1 MKSVLCL
8 IVGVLVVA
16 SQAQTETEK
25 TAPLM
30 VVKFSCGTYKEPSNV
45 IRSVQDPGPTM
56 NEPIRIN
63 STPRNEPQEIKNR
76 RDMAERRAEL
86 RGAEINAALS
96 THKDTKIY
104 FYHLEVRNVG
114 TRKIKSFAWQYES
127 TGVPDMSDRQF
138 FCVVNA
144 KPNDKKE
151 FDLFTPL
158 SPSRVVDA
166 ASAGEKADKNSP
178 GIVVINKVE
187 YADGSAWIRPGWNP
201 ATFSAESTQKVEA
214 GKCVGL

>member
-1 MKSVLCL
+1 MKSALY
-8 IVGVLVVA
+8 LVMAALLLA
-16 SQAQTETEK
+16 SQGQSETDK
-25 TAPLM
+25 TAPL
-30 VVKFSCGTYKEPSNV
+30 VVLKFSCGTYKEPSNV
-45 IRSVQDPGPTM
+45 IRSVQDPDPAM

-63 STPRNEPQEIKNR
+63 VSPRNEPQEVKNR

-104 FYHLEVRNVG
+104 FYNLEVRNIG
-114 TRKIKSFAWQYES
+114 KLKIKSFAWEYQS
-127 TGVPDMSDRQF
+127 AGVPDISDRQF
-138 FCVVNA
+138 YCVINA

-151 FDLFTPL
+151 FELFTPL

-166 ASAGEKADKNSP
+166 ASAGQKQDNNLK
-178 GIVVINKVE
+178 GVVVINKVE
-187 YADGSAWIRPGWNP
+187 YTDGTTWLRRGWNP
-201 ATFSAESTQKVEA
+201 TTFSAEVMQKVEV